1 MPLVE
6 RRPYISRHS
15 VSGLQVRERCK
26 RVIAGKQGRNSNGGK
41 IKAVSCDR
49 FSVAGDIWTVFMIR
63 NTISTQLQKN
73 HDYWYVA
80 YPLDLG
86 RLLIF
91 YSSQTYLRPRT
102 HSYTPHMIDRS
113 NKYGRQGERRHN
125 EARHI
130 TRDSCPLIRSSN
142 FGKIPMLFAS
152 VS

>member
-1 MPLVE
+1 MREGP
-6 RRPYISRHS
+6 ISRGILCLGCRIARDAK
-15 VSGLQVRERCK
+15 GLSRGNKVEIL
-26 RVIAGKQGRNSNGGK
+26 IAAK

-49 FSVAGDIWTVFMIR
+49 FSVAGDIWAVFMIR
-63 NTISTQLQKN
+63 NTLSTQLQKN